1 MDVIKKGTY
10 VQIHQI
16 VLRPDERASNLPDE
30 TKNVPLEMW
39 VKGYLNSDARIGD
52 EVEITTLT
60 NRKVIGTLVEVNPSY
75 RHDFGKFVPEILK
88 IGQDLRKILKDGE
101 GCGRL

>member
-1 MDVIKKGTY
+1 MEVIKKGTY

-16 VLRPDERASNLPDE
+16 VLRPEERASNLPDE

-39 VKGYLNSDARIGD
+39 VKGYLNSDAMIGD
-52 EVEITTLT
+52 EVYITTLT
-60 NRKVIGTLVEVNPSY
+60 NRQVKGTLVEVNPSY
-75 RHDFGKFVPEILK
+75 KHDFGNFVPEILK

>member
-39 VKGYLNSDARIGD
+39 VKGYLNSDAKIGD